1 MLTKKQIKKNTHETF
16 VHLGRQLYEHRLALG
31 MTIEQLAMK
40 TSVAPHYFDKIE
52 SGKGYL
58 PWGMLSYL
66 AGCYD
71 CKIKIELL
79 ECHEGREEL

>member
-1 MLTKKQIKKNTHETF
+1 MLTKKQIKKNKVETF
-16 VHLGRQLYEHRLALG
+16 AHLGRQLYERRVSFG
-31 MTIEQLAMK
+31 MTIEELAMK

-66 AGCYD
+66 AGSYN
-71 CKIKIELL
+71 CKIRIELVD
-79 ECHEGREEL
+79 CPDGHENI